1 MKYHA
6 LSAALLGLAVALEL
20 AGLGSSVALILGA
33 GVACEVW
40 FWMRIVRAKRYR
52 RAHLPLV

>member
-1 MKYHA
+1 
-6 LSAALLGLAVALEL
+6 VALEL

-52 RAHLPLV
+52 QAHLPLA